1 MTQPSVSIII
11 PAYNVQ
17 KYIERSI
24 KSAIEQT
31 LKDIEIIVVNDGS
44 TDKTRDIIERL
55 AKEDSRIVVINKENG
70 GLSSARNAGIKI
82 AQGEYIQ
89 HLDGDDWIE
98 KDACE
103 QMYTYAKDNN
113 LDIVVS
119 DYYEDSDKGDVNY
132 IKMQF
137 PNNDNITTNKEY
149 LHTILPIYEPLY
161 IWNKLIKREL
171 YIDNNI
177 WHPEG
182 ISLGEDLATTP
193 RLILMADRIGKI
205 DKAFVHYIVNPLS
218 ISRDQIGKKIYML
231 YEAQMIVDEFFKVE
245 GVYSEF
251 KRDLSDYLYF
261 SMSYFL
267 SRGAIKGD
275 KEYEKSF
282 NLTLKYFASNPPA
295 PRSKKFRLWKK
306 LIIKYL
312 SLFPYGWNLKMLVSI
327 LSNISIVKKQLT
339 RRNF

>member
-218 ISRDQIGKKIYML
+218 ISKNAANRLHHLYKAHDIIDDFFKDKNRFKEYKEGLEIYRFYSKIGIFSWSPNFDNTEYMLGFNRVLSYFKSKPKMPKSLPLYKKIL
-231 YEAQMIVDEFFKVE
+231 IVILIYFPSKRYLKFLINLRDKIVGE
-245 GVYSEF
+245 G
-251 KRDLSDYLYF
+251 K
-261 SMSYFL
+261 
-267 SRGAIKGD
+267 
-275 KEYEKSF
+275 
-282 NLTLKYFASNPPA
+282 
-295 PRSKKFRLWKK
+295 
-306 LIIKYL
+306 
-312 SLFPYGWNLKMLVSI
+312 
-327 LSNISIVKKQLT
+327 
-339 RRNF
+339 